1 MTPAS
6 ARPVTPAATSPA
18 GSAAPSAAAPPAAV
32 PGRGRRLRLIV
43 VLGALSA
50 FGPLSIDMY
59 LPALPAL
66 AGDLGVRDADVQ
78 LTLTACLLGL
88 ALGQLVAGPLSDR
101 RGRRGPLLVG
111 LAGYVAAS
119 VLCAVAPN
127 AEILTAAR
135 LLQGLAG
142 AAGIVIS
149 RAIVRD
155 LYDGVE
161 AARFFSLLM
170 MVNGL
175 APILAPVVGGQLLRF
190 ADWRAVFAVLA
201 AVGAVLLA
209 AAVLALPESLPAERR
224 SGGGLART
232 VRSFGGLLA
241 DRRFTGYAL
250 SAGSAFAAM
259 FAYISGSSFVLQQ
272 VYGLDAQQFGLVFAG
287 NALGLVLLGQVNA
300 RLLRT
305 RAPQVM
311 LRAGL
316 AVSAAGGAGLLVAV
330 VGGLGLWAVCGS
342 LFLVVSAV
350 GLVMPNSTALA
361 LSGRENAGTASAL
374 LGLLQFALGGLAAP
388 LVGLGGSGSALPMA
402 VVIAGFAGAAVLVHA
417 LWLPRPDTVAAAP
430 ASL

>member
-6 ARPVTPAATSPA
+6 ARPARPATASATASAASPA
-18 GSAAPSAAAPPAAV
+18 GSAAPGP
-32 PGRGRRLRLIV
+32 GRRLRLIV

-50 FGPLSIDMY
+50 FGPLSLDMY

-119 VLCAVAPN
+119 ALCAVAPN
-127 AEILTAAR
+127 AEVLTAAR

-149 RAIVRD
+149 RAVVRD

-170 MVNGL
+170 LVNGL
-175 APILAPVVGGQLLRF
+175 APILAPVVGSQLLRF

-201 AVGAVLLA
+201 AVGAALLA
-209 AAVLALPESLPAERR
+209 AAALALPESLPAERR
-224 SGGGLART
+224 SGSGLPRT

-241 DRRFTGYAL
+241 DRRFMGYAVG
-250 SAGSAFAAM
+250 AGCAFAAM

-272 VYGLDAQQFGLVFAG
+272 VYGLDAQQFSLVFGG
-287 NALGLVLLGQVNA
+287 NALGLVLLGQLNA
-300 RLLRT
+300 RLLRS
-305 RAPQVM
+305 RSPEVM

-316 AVSAAGGAGLLVAV
+316 AVSASGGAGLLLAV
-330 VGGLGLWAVCGS
+330 VAGLGLWAVCGS
-342 LFLVVSAV
+342 LLLVVAAV

-361 LSGRENAGTASAL
+361 LSGRDDAGTASAL

-402 VVIAGFAGAAVLVHA
+402 VVIAGFAAAAVLVHA
-417 LWLPRPDTVAAAP
+417 LWLPRSAAA
-430 ASL
+430 SL

>member
-6 ARPVTPAATSPA
+6 ARPAAPAAPLTL
-18 GSAAPSAAAPPAAV
+18 PPT
-32 PGRGRRLRLIV
+32 GRGRRLRLIV

-50 FGPLSIDMY
+50 FAPLSLDMY
-59 LPALPAL
+59 LPAFPAL

-78 LTLTACLLGL
+78 LTLTACMVGL

-111 LAGYVAAS
+111 LAGYIAAS
-119 VLCAVAPN
+119 AVCAVAPN
-127 AEILTAAR
+127 AEILTGAR

-149 RAIVRD
+149 RAVVRD
-155 LYDGVE
+155 LYDGTE

-170 MVNGL
+170 LVNGL
-175 APILAPVVGGQLLRF
+175 APILAPVLGSQLLRL

-201 AVGAVLLA
+201 AIGAVLLA

-232 VRSFGGLLA
+232 VNSFGGLLA
-241 DRRFTGYAL
+241 DRRFMGHAL
-250 SAGSAFAAM
+250 SAGAAFAAM

-272 VYGLDAQQFGLVFAG
+272 VYGLSAQQFALVFGG
-287 NALGLVLLGQVNA
+287 NALGLVLLGQLNA
-300 RLLRT
+300 RLLRR
-305 RAPQVM
+305 RAPGAM

-330 VGGLGLWAVCGS
+330 AAGLGLWAVCGS
-342 LFLVVSAV
+342 LLLVVAAM
-350 GLVMPNSTALA
+350 GLIMPNSTALA
-361 LSGRENAGTASAL
+361 LSGQRNAGTASAL

-402 VVIAGFAGAAVLVHA
+402 VVIAAFAAVAVLVHA
-417 LWLPRPDTVAAAP
+417 CWLPRRTAP
-430 ASL
+430 APAPAAG

>member
-1 MTPAS
+1 MTTSS
-6 ARPVTPAATSPA
+6 ARPATPAATVPA
-18 GSAAPSAAAPPAAV
+18 AASAAATGT
-32 PGRGRRLRLIV
+32 GRGPRLRLIV

-50 FGPLSIDMY
+50 FGPLSLDMY

-78 LTLTACLLGL
+78 LTLTSCLLGL

-111 LAGYVAAS
+111 LAGYAAAS

-127 AEILTAAR
+127 AEVLTAAR

-149 RAIVRD
+149 RAVVRD

-170 MVNGL
+170 LVNGL
-175 APILAPVVGGQLLRF
+175 APILAPVAGSQLLRF

-201 AVGAVLLA
+201 AVGAVLFA

-224 SGGGLART
+224 TGGGPVRT

-241 DRRFTGYAL
+241 DRRFMGYAL
-250 SAGSAFAAM
+250 SAGCVFAAM

-272 VYGLDAQQFGLVFAG
+272 VYGLDEQQFALVFGG
-287 NALGLVLLGQVNA
+287 NALGLVLLGQLNA
-300 RLLRT
+300 RLLRS

-316 AVSAAGGAGLLVAV
+316 AVSAAGGAGLLLAV
-330 VGGLGLWAVCGS
+330 VAGLGLWAVCGS
-342 LFLVVSAV
+342 LLLVVAAV

-361 LSGRENAGTASAL
+361 LSGRDNAGTASAL

-402 VVIAGFAGAAVLVHA
+402 VVIAGFAAAAVLVHA
-417 LWLPRPDTVAAAP
+417 LWPPRRAAA
-430 ASL
+430 SL